1 VQAPNLLKKG
11 KREGK
16 AEQPHPQ
23 PLHVTSWLCRCS
35 HACLADIQ
43 LFHPHLQG
51 WRLHVLG
58 HLVHGISHPA
68 RTQGGMIQ
76 TMITSLE
83 TELAGVAELNA
94 ERGCMAAC
102 NVKPDSPLCP
112 AGIAPA
118 DMINSNNDSNNL
130 VVVIIK

>member
-1 VQAPNLLKKG
+1 
-11 KREGK
+11 
-16 AEQPHPQ
+16 
-23 PLHVTSWLCRCS
+23 
-35 HACLADIQ
+35 
-43 LFHPHLQG
+43 
-51 WRLHVLG
+51 
-58 HLVHGISHPA
+58 
-68 RTQGGMIQ
+68 MIQ